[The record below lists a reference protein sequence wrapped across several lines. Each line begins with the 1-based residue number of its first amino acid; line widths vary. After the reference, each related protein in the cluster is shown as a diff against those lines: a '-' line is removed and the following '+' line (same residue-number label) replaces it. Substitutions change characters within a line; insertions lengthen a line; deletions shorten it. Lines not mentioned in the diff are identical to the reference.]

1 MRMPRAGIRAESF
14 DQKGARRLRA
24 NSANEH
30 SFAASDA
37 ALPVILEGARF
48 VSCATPRRAVFWQD
62 VLPIVETAAALF
74 RRARR

>member
-1 MRMPRAGIRAESF
+1 MRMPLAGIRADSF
-14 DQKGARRLRA
+14 DQKGARRRRA

-48 VSCATPRRAVFWQD
+48 VSCASPRRAVFWQD
-62 VLPIVETAAALF
+62 VLPFVETAEARF
-74 RRARR
+74 RRSRR